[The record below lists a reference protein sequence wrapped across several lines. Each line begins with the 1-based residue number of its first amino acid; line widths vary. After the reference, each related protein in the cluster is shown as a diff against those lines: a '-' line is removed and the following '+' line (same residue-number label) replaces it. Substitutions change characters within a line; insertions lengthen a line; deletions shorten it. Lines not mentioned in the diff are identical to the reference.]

1 MSFYKNLKDGFPFSL
16 YYFGTKMLPTQA
28 NMITKIIVK
37 VIYNLGGKKNP
48 TKRGYHFCTGLKNPP
63 LVFNLTYQMFGLLRS
78 PTYQNHSGLNRK
90 VMS

>member
-37 VIYNLGGKKNP
+37 VIYNLGEKKTNKKRLSFLYRPQKP
-48 TKRGYHFCTGLKNPP
+48 T
-63 LVFNLTYQMFGLLRS
+63 
-78 PTYQNHSGLNRK
+78 SGF
-90 VMS
+90 